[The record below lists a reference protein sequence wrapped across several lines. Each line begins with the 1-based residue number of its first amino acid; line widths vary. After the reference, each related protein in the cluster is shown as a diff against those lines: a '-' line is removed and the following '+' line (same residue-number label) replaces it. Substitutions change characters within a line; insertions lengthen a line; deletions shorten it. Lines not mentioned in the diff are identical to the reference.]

1 MKLEKLLAQNKAP
14 IVGRWLDLIFETYPD
29 DAQSFLR
36 KQKDHFANPVG
47 TTLSKEIEN
56 LYDEVIEG
64 LEPDRVSPILDRII
78 RIRAIQDFSPS
89 QAVNFIFLLKKAIK
103 IETSAERLKDQPLE
117 DLTIIESRIDNLAL
131 LAFDIYMQCREKLY
145 EIRANETNNRLSRLL
160 QRAGLISEIQD
171 NQPDIKNRGKN
182 QRPSQAVE
190 RQHRRNANETREQ

>member
-1 MKLEKLLAQNKAP
+1 MKIEKHLAQNKAP

-29 DAQSFLR
+29 DAQRFLR
-36 KQKDHFANPVG
+36 KQKDRFANPVG
-47 TTLSKEIEN
+47 TTISKEIEN
-56 LYDEVIEG
+56 LYDEVIKG

-89 QAVNFIFLLKKAIK
+89 QAVNFIFLLKKAIRL
-103 IETSAERLKDQPLE
+103 ETSADMLKGQPVE

-145 EIRANETNNRLSRLL
+145 DIRANETKNRVSRLL

-171 NQPDIKNRGKN
+171 NQPDIEHRGKN
-182 QRPSQAVE
+182 QKPS
-190 RQHRRNANETREQ
+190 